1 MKTKH
6 TFSEQQYS
14 EIMSR
19 MYVVTHTKTQ
29 VELAKI
35 LGIRQASVSEA
46 KKRKAV
52 PAEWL
57 LTLLRLQG
65 INPEWVVSG
74 EGVQMVKLGCGR
86 ED

>member
-46 KKRKAV
+46 KRRKAI

-57 LTLLRLQG
+57 LTLFRLR
-65 INPEWVVSG
+65 V
-74 EGVQMVKLGCGR
+74 
-86 ED
+86 